1 MKIWHGPIMI
11 YDISYSIIHH
21 ISYHIIYHISSSDT
35 EILTKGITS
44 QKLETLLGRSSNPT
58 SGTPSQILPVS
69 PAKYDFRK
77 LKIRCQQI
85 MQNFCIFVKKNTHC
99 QKNPKECWTTKI
111 KCWARDP
118 QRRKLP
124 FHSCPH
130 PSLASVQHQSS
141 YNKVLLF
148 LLLIFI
154 GIVVVFSTADALN
167 VTV

>member
-1 MKIWHGPIMI
+1 MVLLWYII
-11 YDISYSIIHH
+11 YHIISYSIIHH

-69 PAKYDFRK
+69 PAKYDFTK

-85 MQNFCIFVKKNTHC
+85 MQNFCIFVKNTHIG
-99 QKNPKECWTTKI
+99 KKPKECWMTKI

-141 YNKVLLF
+141 CNKVLLF